1 MSNKSH
7 ENLKDYLD
15 TWYEKVNKIDFIEY
29 DPISIPHRFTTNQDI
44 EIAAFF
50 SAILA
55 WGQRK
60 TIINKTNTIMSL
72 MDESPYQF
80 LMQHQEKD
88 LKKMIGFVHRT
99 FQDVDLIYFIDFLK
113 RHYAN
118 YDSLESAFLIGNRD
132 GFKVSESLSHFKK
145 YFFDSPHSLKRTQKH
160 VSSPASGST
169 CKRLNM
175 FLRWMVRKDDN
186 GVDFGLWKNIP
197 MSALKIPLDVHVEN
211 YARQLGLL
219 HRKQRDWKAV
229 EELTENLKAFDPL
242 DPVKYDF
249 ALFGMGVMK

>member
-1 MSNKSH
+1 MDISQD
-7 ENLKDYLD
+7 NLKDYLD
-15 TWYEKVNKIDFIEY
+15 QWYQKVNVRGFLND
-29 DPISIPHRFTTNQDI
+29 DPISIPHRFVVKQDI

-50 SAILA
+50 SAMLA

-60 TIINKTNTIMSL
+60 TIINKTNLIMSL

-80 LMQHQEKD
+80 IRHHQEQD
-88 LKKMIGFVHRT
+88 LKKLVGFVHRT
-99 FQDVDLIYFIDFLK
+99 FQEVDLLYFIDFLK
-113 RHYAN
+113 RHYTKH
-118 YDSLESAFLIGNRD
+118 DSLEAAFWIDQKENFNVPQSLKS
-132 GFKVSESLSHFKK
+132 FKN
-145 YFFDSPHSLKRTQKH
+145 YFFASPDALKRTEKH
-160 VSSPASGST
+160 ISSPESGST

-175 FLRWMVRKDDN
+175 FLRWMVRHDDN

-197 MSALKIPLDVHVEN
+197 MSVLKIPLDVHVEN

-229 EELTENLKAFDPL
+229 EELTDNLKKFDPN